1 MVLKG
6 ELEYRIKIAVIF
18 IFIIFSVIVMRL
30 FQLCVVDGERYRILS
45 ETNRQRIIPVTPQ
58 RGIIYDRNNIPLVR
72 NIPYFVVTLNAEEMN
87 EERIPLI
94 AGFLGIDTEEIKKR
108 ISQRISQFEPVILKE
123 GLSFKE
129 VAFIEARYSD
139 FPELSVSTTF
149 IRKYE
154 YGGVA
159 SHLLG
164 YLGKITKKQWEELRG
179 KGVPPDAMIGQ
190 WGVEALYDPVLRGNF
205 GKKIIEVDATGREIR
220 VIKEI
225 PPVKGRDITL
235 NIDINLQKRI
245 EESYNG
251 QRGAFIAINPASGE
265 ILALGSL
272 PSFDPNRFS
281 KGIDPEYWK
290 NLTNDPG
297 TPLLNRVFQSQ
308 YPPGSVFKIITA
320 IAALEDGIIKPSFR
334 VNCNGYYS
342 IGSKILRCWKK
353 EGHGSVDLRR
363 AIVES
368 CDVYFYELGRRTGID
383 RIAEY
388 ARRLG
393 LDSYTGIKL
402 VSEKKG
408 IIPDTA
414 WKMRVRKEEWYP
426 GETLIASIGQGYV
439 STTPAQL
446 VRMISAVAN
455 GGELPSLKLLK
466 EEVNGSDPDKRIYPI
481 NSTGISKETFDFIK
495 DALKG
500 VVHDDGGTGG
510 RARIAGLTVAGKTGT
525 AQVISKS
532 IDSHRLPENIRD
544 HAWFVSFA
552 PVENPEIAIAVLVEH
567 GGHGGSAAAPIA
579 RVAIEEFLLKGS
591 GNVLKN
597 MDDRK
602 YTTETGD

>member
-1 MVLKG
+1 
-6 ELEYRIKIAVIF
+6 
-18 IFIIFSVIVMRL
+18 
-30 FQLCVVDGERYRILS
+30 
-45 ETNRQRIIPVTPQ
+45 
-58 RGIIYDRNNIPLVR
+58 
-72 NIPYFVVTLNAEEMN
+72 
-87 EERIPLI
+87 
-94 AGFLGIDTEEIKKR
+94 
-108 ISQRISQFEPVILKE
+108 
-123 GLSFKE
+123 
-129 VAFIEARYSD
+129 
-139 FPELSVSTTF
+139 
-149 IRKYE
+149 
-154 YGGVA
+154 
-159 SHLLG
+159 
-164 YLGKITKKQWEELRG
+164 
-179 KGVPPDAMIGQ
+179 MIGQ
-190 WGVEALYDPVLRGNF
+190 WGVESLYDSVLRGNF
-205 GKKIIEVDATGREIR
+205 GKKVIEVDAIGREIR
-220 VIKEI
+220 ILREI
-225 PPVKGRDITL
+225 PPIKGRDITL

-251 QRGAFIAINPASGE
+251 HRGAFIAINPSSGE

-290 NLTNDPG
+290 SLNNDPKI
-297 TPLLNRVFQSQ
+297 PLLNRVFQSQ

-320 IAALEDGIIKPSFR
+320 IAGLEDGIIKPSFK

-342 IGSKILRCWKK
+342 IGSKTFRCWKK
-353 EGHGSVDLRR
+353 EGHGSVDLRK

-368 CDVYFYELGRRTGID
+368 CDVYFYELGRRIGID

-393 LDSYTGIKL
+393 LNSYTGIKI

-414 WKMRVRKEEWYP
+414 WKIRTRKEQWYP

-439 STTPAQL
+439 SVTPAQL

-466 EEVNGSDPDKRIYPI
+466 EELDGSTPDKRTNPI

-510 RARIAGLTVAGKTGT
+510 RARIRGLTVAGKTGT
-525 AQVISKS
+525 AQMVSKS
-532 IDSHRLPENIRD
+532 IDSHRLPESIRD

-579 RVAIEEFLLKGS
+579 RVALEEFILKGS
-591 GNVLKN
+591 GNILKN

-602 YTTETGD
+602 NTTEIGD